1 MSIAYPSDAMGNR
14 GSKYGEGFP
23 STIETAIL
31 GEIPQNSDIFHANLI
46 NDEICGY
53 FDVCRFYDNDIE
65 GLVEEIVRIS
75 NYLSSCRR

>member
-1 MSIAYPSDAMGNR
+1 MGNR